1 MSKRL
6 RKSRRDR
13 IVFGVCGGIAE
24 YFGVDSTVV
33 RLIFIVAMVFEPRF
47 LLIYLLMA
55 LIMPEGDK
63 SPREF
68 DEKKSKE
75 FLAYIL
81 VALGLLLLFK
91 GILLNSYVLG
101 VLLLI
106 VGVAYLLKIRPP
118 R

>member
-24 YFGVDSTVV
+24 YFGVDSIVV
-33 RLIFIVAMVFEPRF
+33 GPIFVVAMVFEPRF
-47 LLIYLLMA
+47 LLAYLPMA

-63 SPREF
+63 SPQEF
-68 DEKKSKE
+68 DEKRSKE

-106 VGVAYLLKIRPP
+106 VGIAYLLKIRFS

>member
-6 RKSRRDR
+6 RKNRKDR

-47 LLIYLLMA
+47 LLVYLLMA
-55 LIMPEGDK
+55 LIMPKDDK
-63 SPREF
+63 TPQEF
-68 DEKKSKE
+68 DEKRTKE
-75 FLAYIL
+75 FLVYGF

-101 VLLLI
+101 ALFLI
-106 VGVAYLLKIRPP
+106 VGVAYLLKMKNT
-118 R
+118 

>member
-1 MSKRL
+1 MAKRL
-6 RKSRRDR
+6 HKSRRDR

-24 YFGVDSTVV
+24 YFGADSTVV

-47 LLIYLLMA
+47 LLVYLLMA
-55 LIMPEGDK
+55 LIMPEGDE
-63 SPREF
+63 PPQEF
-68 DEKKSKE
+68 DEKRSKE

-106 VGVAYLLKIRPP
+106 VGVAYLLKMKNT
-118 R
+118 